1 MLKENEF
8 FYRRLHF
15 LGDLFLTIV
24 ALYLSLYLCSQNQI
38 VESGFIRELLLF
50 VLPIWSFFFLTDLKT
65 YKYRQIPLT
74 RIFAN
79 LLNPFLKST
88 TLLLFALFAANSLNE
103 SLRVIALFAGIDLL
117 ALAVLRGGI
126 KLFLKV
132 KYRNG
137 NHLSN
142 ILIVGTGSLAR
153 EFIQKAKENID
164 WRFRILGL
172 LDWEESKKGELVSGT
187 QVIGTLKDLPRI
199 IKNSHLDY
207 IVYAV
212 PRRFLNLIE
221 ESLNICEKMGVSTCI
236 LADYFPNGLCKQKVL
251 TLEEKPLILFSS
263 GPKKDEFI
271 IAKEILDRA
280 LSFLMVILLS
290 PIFLLSALLVKISS
304 KGPVLFKQVR
314 VGLNGK
320 KFILYKFRTM
330 VENAEELKPGLLNKN
345 EMDGPVFKIKE
356 DPRVTRLGRFLR
368 KTSLDELPQLFNVL
382 KGDMSLVGPRPPL
395 PSEVS
400 NYDLWHRRK
409 LCMKPG
415 LTCLWQVNGRN
426 KINFEKW
433 MKLDL
438 EYIDNWSLLLDF
450 KILLKT
456 IPAVLSGSGV

>member
-356 DPRVTRLGRFLR
+356 DPRVTRLGGFLR
-368 KTSLDELPQLFNVL
+368 KTSLDELPQLFNIL

-438 EYIDNWSLLLDF
+438 EYIDNWTLFLDF

>member
-8 FYRRLHF
+8 FYKRLHF
-15 LGDLFLTIV
+15 LGDLFLTIL
-24 ALYLSLYLCSQNQI
+24 ALYLSLYLCSQNKI
-38 VESGFIRELLLF
+38 VQSSFIRELLLF
-50 VLPIWSFFFLTDLKT
+50 VLPIWSFFFLTDRKT
-65 YKYRQIPLT
+65 YKYRQIPFT
-74 RIFAN
+74 RIFTN
-79 LLNPFLKST
+79 LLNPFLKSIA
-88 TLLLFALFAANSLNE
+88 LLLFALFAANSLKE
-103 SLRVIALFAGIDLL
+103 SLSVITLFAGMDFL
-117 ALAVLRGGI
+117 ALAVLRGGT
-126 KLFLKV
+126 KLFLKI
-132 KYRNG
+132 KYHNG
-137 NHLSN
+137 NHLSS
-142 ILIVGTGSLAR
+142 ILVVGTGSLAM
-153 EFIQKAKENID
+153 EFIQKAKENRD
-164 WRFRILGL
+164 WRFKILGL
-172 LDWEESKKGELVSGT
+172 LDWEESRKGKYFSGE
-187 QVIGTLKDLPRI
+187 QVIGTLKDLTRI

-221 ESLNICEKMGVSTCI
+221 ESFNICEKMGVSTCI

-251 TLEEKPLILFSS
+251 TLEEKPLILYFS

-271 IAKEILDRA
+271 IAKEILDRV
-280 LSFLMVILLS
+280 LSFVMILLLS
-290 PIFLLSALLVKISS
+290 PVFLISTLLVKTSS
-304 KGPVLFKQVR
+304 KGPVLFKQER

-330 VENAEELKPGLLNKN
+330 VENAEELRHELLTKN

-356 DPRVTRLGRFLR
+356 DPRITKLGGFLR
-368 KTSLDELPQLFNVL
+368 KTSLDELPQLLNVL

-395 PSEVS
+395 PGEVS

>member
-8 FYRRLHF
+8 FYKRLHF
-15 LGDLFLTIV
+15 LGDLFLTIL
-24 ALYLSLYLCSQNQI
+24 ALYLSLFMCSQNQI
-38 VESGFIRELLLF
+38 VESNFIRELLLF
-50 VLPIWSFFFLTDLKT
+50 VLPIWSFFFLTDRKT
-65 YKYRQIPLT
+65 YKYRQIPLP
-74 RIFAN
+74 RIFLN
-79 LLNPFLKST
+79 LLSPFLKSIS
-88 TLLLFALFAANSLNE
+88 LLTFVLFAANSLNQ
-103 SLRVIALFAGIDLL
+103 SLKVIALFAGVDLL
-117 ALAVLRGGI
+117 TLAVLRGGI

-132 KYRNG
+132 KYHNG

-153 EFIQKAKENID
+153 EFIQKVKENKD
-164 WRFRILGL
+164 WRFKISGL
-172 LDWEESKKGELVSGT
+172 LDWEERKKGEFISGE

-212 PRRFLNLIE
+212 PRRFLNQIE
-221 ESLNICEKMGVSTCI
+221 EGLNVCEKMGVSTCI

-251 TLEEKPLILFSS
+251 TLEEKPLIIFSS
-263 GPKKDEFI
+263 GPKKDELI

-280 LSFLMVILLS
+280 LSFIMIILLS
-290 PIFLLSALLVKISS
+290 PVFLFSALGVKISS
-304 KGPVLFKQVR
+304 KGPLLFKQLR

-330 VENAEELKPGLLNKN
+330 VENAEELKQDLLGKN

-356 DPRVTRLGRFLR
+356 DPRITRMGRLLR
-368 KTSLDELPQLFNVL
+368 KASLDELPQLFNVL

-395 PSEVS
+395 PIEVS

>member
-356 DPRVTRLGRFLR
+356 DPRVTKLGGFLR

>member
-1 MLKENEF
+1 MLRENEF
-8 FYRRLHF
+8 FYKRLHF
-15 LGDLFLTIV
+15 LGDLFFTIL
-24 ALYLSLYLCSQNQI
+24 ALYLSLYLCSQNQV

-50 VLPIWSFFFLTDLKT
+50 VLPIWSFFFLTDRKT
-65 YKYRQIPLT
+65 YKYRQTPLA

-79 LLNPFLKST
+79 LLNPFLKSIV
-88 TLLLFALFAANSLNE
+88 LLVFALFAVNSLNE
-103 SLRVIALFAGIDLL
+103 SLKVIALFAGMDLL
-117 ALAVLRGGI
+117 ALASLRGGI

-132 KYRNG
+132 KHHNG

-153 EFIQKAKENID
+153 DFIQKVKEKRD
-164 WRFRILGL
+164 WRFRILGI
-172 LDWEESKKGELVSGT
+172 LDWEESKKGELVFGK

-221 ESLNICEKMGVSTCI
+221 ESLNICDKMGVSTCI

-263 GPKKDEFI
+263 GPKKDELI

-280 LSFLMVILLS
+280 LSFLMIILLS
-290 PIFLLSALLVKISS
+290 PVFLMSALLVKISS

-330 VENAEELKPGLLNKN
+330 VENAEELKQELLNRN

-356 DPRVTRLGRFLR
+356 DPRVTGLGKFLR